1 MHKILLE
8 VIKKYGA
15 IFKTGYN
22 TNAYMK
28 HGNATAY
35 QVFDNNLGAYISIS
49 GVNSDN
55 YKDANKNS

>member
-1 MHKILLE
+1 
-8 VIKKYGA
+8 
-15 IFKTGYN
+15 
-22 TNAYMK
+22 MK

-55 YKDANKNS
+55 YKDAKKIPVNQIKSIPIIWYYFVKTVSGKV

>member
-1 MHKILLE
+1 
-8 VIKKYGA
+8 
-15 IFKTGYN
+15 
-22 TNAYMK
+22 MK

-55 YKDANKNS
+55 YKDANKNSETAIS